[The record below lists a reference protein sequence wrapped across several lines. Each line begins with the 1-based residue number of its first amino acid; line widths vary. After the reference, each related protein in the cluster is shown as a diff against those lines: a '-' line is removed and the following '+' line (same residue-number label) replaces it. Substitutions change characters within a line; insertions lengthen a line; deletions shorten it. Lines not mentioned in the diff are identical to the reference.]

1 MFSCPNCHFPSK
13 GEKFVCPNCGSDLQT
28 GKQGSESQTISH
40 TKENT
45 DSKNRQMLAKEKH
58 FIHRMKR
65 YMAYLIFCL
74 KHPLSNLKKDV
85 PESYLYWKISL
96 LLLVI
101 FNTLTVTLF
110 LKQSLSYY
118 EWFARISLLPSLKI
132 AFLPLLFSLRTLI
145 FLALAF
151 PLLPLLMAG
160 IRFYSRKGKWQINDQ
175 MNQFFGSIS
184 LSIFLSF
191 IAMILAFSAPIL
203 FLLVI
208 ICLLVIEV
216 IILIVAVSFFY
227 FKENLNLS
235 PLNTYSLILL
245 TCIIYICCL
254 IILGILIY

>member
-1 MFSCPNCHFPSK
+1 
-13 GEKFVCPNCGSDLQT
+13 
-28 GKQGSESQTISH
+28 
-40 TKENT
+40 
-45 DSKNRQMLAKEKH
+45 
-58 FIHRMKR
+58 
-65 YMAYLIFCL
+65 
-74 KHPLSNLKKDV
+74 
-85 PESYLYWKISL
+85 
-96 LLLVI
+96 
-101 FNTLTVTLF
+101 
-110 LKQSLSYY
+110 
-118 EWFARISLLPSLKI
+118 
-132 AFLPLLFSLRTLI
+132 
-145 FLALAF
+145 
-151 PLLPLLMAG
+151 
-160 IRFYSRKGKWQINDQ
+160 

-208 ICLLVIEV
+208 ICLLVIEI